1 MSAPADPAVPDA
13 LAIRGLRKGYGRH
26 AVLQELDLVCPTGSR
41 TAVLG
46 PSGVGKSTLL
56 RLIAGLELPD
66 AGEIRLAGRLASG
79 PGWASEPQGRGVAL
93 AFQAPALWPHL
104 RARDCV
110 AFALAPLG
118 RRAAREAAELWL
130 TRLRLAGLGD
140 RYPDQLS
147 GGQAQRVSLA
157 RALAAG
163 RPLLL
168 LDEPLS
174 HLDEAL
180 RLDLL
185 RDLDGWLREAGSSL
199 LYVTHDAAEAHTL
212 CQRVLRLVE
221 GRLVEGE
228 AEGAGAEA

>member
-1 MSAPADPAVPDA
+1 MSGAPALS
-13 LAIRGLRKGYGRH
+13 LAGLGKAYGRH
-26 AVLQELDLVCPTGSR
+26 PVLRGLDLDCSEGER
-41 TAVLG
+41 CAILG

-66 AGEIRLAGRLASG
+66 EGRIAIRGRSVSG
-79 PGWASEPQGRGVAL
+79 PGWATEPQGRGVAL

-110 AFALAPLG
+110 AFGLAGLG
-118 RRAAREAAELWL
+118 RAAARAEAERWL
-130 TRLRLAGLGD
+130 ARLRLEGLGD

-174 HLDEAL
+174 HLDEDL
-180 RLDLL
+180 RFSLL
-185 RDLDGWLREAGSSL
+185 RDLDGWLREAGSTL
-199 LYVTHDAAEAHTL
+199 LYVTHDAAEAAAL
-212 CQRVLRLVE
+212 CPRVLRLAE
-221 GRLVEGE
+221 GRLEAVEAADSGGDL
-228 AEGAGAEA
+228 APS